1 MSRTALTPV
10 KQLSHVEP
18 TITLFL
24 HRWVTELGSL
34 AMPEPGTMTSL
45 LPIVH
50 FQPQQYAESA
60 STAEYHCPLY
70 QTSARSGMLSS
81 TGQSTNFVLHICL
94 PIPRN
99 SNAADWILQGA
110 AAVCSTNL

>member
-1 MSRTALTPV
+1 
-10 KQLSHVEP
+10 
-18 TITLFL
+18 
-24 HRWVTELGSL
+24 
-34 AMPEPGTMTSL
+34 MPEPGTMTSL

-50 FQPQQYAESA
+50 FQPQQYESA
-60 STAEYHCPLY
+60 STAEYKCPLY

-94 PIPRN
+94 PFPSN
-99 SNAADWILQGA
+99 SNAADWTLQGV

>member
-18 TITLFL
+18 TITFFL

-94 PIPRN
+94 PIPRS
-99 SNAADWILQGA
+99 SNAADWILQGV
-110 AAVCSTNL
+110 AAVCSTSL